1 MKRPTEREIRSDK
14 ESSRDMVVGTGPK
27 HGGKT
32 DKQLKELRRLMPWN
46 WDARVEEHPPGE
58 KAMQD
63 FEDVVN
69 YRIDGRKRRHLPV
82 TTEVKERRKKKPA
95 KAKVN
100 KKASETET
108 ESNKENIPPAVDIA
122 PQEEV
127 KHETVVATPS
137 VKTATPMAPPK
148 EAVPV
153 AESVPVAEAVPVSA
167 PITPGFVLTP
177 STENIVS
184 SQTTK
189 KKTQGRPSRLSG
201 CEKWAGGDS
210 EVKKNQV
217 RKVTFCETV
226 DGNNASPSNTAR
238 VVNFSDT
245 VYIDVKKYG
254 QGIRVKR
261 PEGCP
266 PLFRTLEKHGR
277 NVLPQNPQNLHAI
290 FREPQGGHVQPRM
303 NTPYKGRSK
312 DAVSVISHVIQSGIK
327 LREGAQRPPEIP
339 PYKPLELSSKLAWA
353 ISQL

>member
-1 MKRPTEREIRSDK
+1 
-14 ESSRDMVVGTGPK
+14 MVVGTGPK

-100 KKASETET
+100 KKKASDTET
-108 ESNKENIPPAVDIA
+108 ESNKENIPPTAGIA

-127 KHETVVATPS
+127 KHETVAATPS

-153 AESVPVAEAVPVSA
+153 AESVTVSA

-201 CEKWAGGDS
+201 CEKKWAGGDS

-226 DGNNASPSNTAR
+226 DGKNASPSNTAR

-245 VYIDVKKYG
+245 VYIDAKKYG

-277 NVLPQNPQNLHAI
+277 NVLPRNPQNLHAI
-290 FREPQGGHVQPRM
+290 FREPQGGHAQPRM